1 MRCEN
6 DVAGGGQLIKAAVI
20 IRDPAQQYE
29 GLRTCIGL
37 LLEHIEVQMF
47 VLHHEIVAMDDAYR
61 DNMAFVDEMK
71 GERYSNHSGNVEN
84 YGFRH
89 VILSELA
96 RKINAADV
104 IIPF

>member
-89 VILSELA
+89 VTLSELA